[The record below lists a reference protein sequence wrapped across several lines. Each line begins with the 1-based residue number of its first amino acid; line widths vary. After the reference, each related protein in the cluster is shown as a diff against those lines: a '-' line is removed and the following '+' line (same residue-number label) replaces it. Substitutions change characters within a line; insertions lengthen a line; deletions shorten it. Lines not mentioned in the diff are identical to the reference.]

1 MTKPNNL
8 KPIFFICL
16 LIISWIIATLIESSG
31 SSLPLL
37 NKAPHLDKIAHF
49 LAFSGLGLLTCMLAF
64 KLSPI
69 PAIPLLSP
77 PLLMVTLFGII
88 DEAFQMLIPGRQ
100 ADLLDL
106 LADICGALFA
116 IFLANLMASLMRANK
131 PVKRICIK

>member
-1 MTKPNNL
+1 MTQSNNL

-16 LIISWIIATLIESSG
+16 LIIGWIVATLIESSG
-31 SSLPLL
+31 PPLPLL
-37 NKAPHLDKIAHF
+37 GEVQGLDKVAHF
-49 LAFSGLGLLTCMLAF
+49 LAFSGLGLLACALAF
-64 KLSPI
+64 KLSPT
-69 PAIPLLSP
+69 PAIPLLSI

-116 IFLANLMASLMRANK
+116 VFLANVIARLIRTNK
-131 PVKRICIK
+131 PVKEPA

>member
-1 MTKPNNL
+1 MTQSNNL

-16 LIISWIIATLIESSG
+16 LIIGWIVATVIESSG
-31 SSLPLL
+31 PPLPLL
-37 NKAPHLDKIAHF
+37 GEVQGLDKVAHF
-49 LAFSGLGLLTCMLAF
+49 LAFSGLGLLTCALAF
-64 KLSPI
+64 KISPT
-69 PAIPLLSP
+69 PAIPLLSI

-116 IFLANLMASLMRANK
+116 IFLANLIARLLRTNK
-131 PVKRICIK
+131 PVKEPA

>member
-8 KPIFFICL
+8 KPIFFLCL
-16 LIISWIIATLIESSG
+16 LIIGWIIATLIEASG
-31 SSLPLL
+31 PPLPLL
-37 NKAPHLDKIAHF
+37 GEAPHLDKVAHF
-49 LAFSGLGLLTCMLAF
+49 LAFSGLGLLACALSF
-64 KLSPI
+64 RLSPT
-69 PAIPLLSP
+69 PTIPLLSV

-116 IFLANLMASLMRANK
+116 IFLANLIARLMRANK
-131 PVKRICIK
+131 AVKEPA